1 MPAETFTAK
10 IQKALRIQ
18 IPVLLRWKYKLDPGT
33 ILKVELTRTSPL
45 RKTRF
50 YARLQKSG
58 RLAIPK
64 LVAETNEL
72 KKGDV
77 VEATIWIEL

>member
-10 IQKALRIQ
+10 IQASMRIQ
-18 IPVLLRWKYKLDPGT
+18 VPVLLRWKYKLGPGT
-33 ILKVELTRTSPL
+33 ILKVELTRTSPF

-50 YARLQKSG
+50 YARLQRSG

-64 LVAETNEL
+64 LVADTNEL